1 MNDITDVQREAI
13 RWLREHET
21 GPYPEQR
28 RFAIALLDSLPEALT
43 NPQPALPTE
52 PGAYHDARGTLM
64 IIDLRGNWR
73 GTYGDIINPE
83 LCPAPF
89 TRLIPERPPVTLLE
103 IACAY
108 QDATNDHMIEDGIKA
123 IATLVNAAR
132 A

>member
-1 MNDITDVQREAI
+1 MTEITDEQRAAVE
-13 RWLREHET
+13 WLRK
-21 GPYPEQR
+21 QR
-28 RFAIALLDSLPEALT
+28 IFTPHAKPLLAALPDALT

-89 TRLIPERPPVTLLE
+89 TRLVPERPQVTREQVSRAIADVAQQFGLPVHTASYVSALTKAL
-103 IACAY
+103 
-108 QDATNDHMIEDGIKA
+108 EDGTSA
-123 IATLVNAAR
+123 
-132 A
+132 